1 MTIKHS
7 KYKNTGILFELLVRQ
22 ITSDTLSGTDS
33 KATDILKKYFV
44 KTELGR
50 EYKLYETL
58 TKHKN
63 LTEGKAELVIN
74 SVIESSKNLNRSI
87 LKRQKYNLI
96 KEISKHYDL
105 EEFFKTKLSN
115 YKSHAALY
123 TLVEIYNSENLSN
136 PDQIISNKIA
146 LLETLTTRQF
156 NKQKVEDDL
165 IEEFQSYDKDL
176 RILTYKVMLEKFNG
190 KYATLNDNQ
199 KEVLKEFINSVDS
212 TPKLKEFYNTKVSEI
227 KEQITIISENVSDK
241 AVQIKLKEVNNLLTP
256 LGKISKVGNDDL
268 VNLLQYYELL
278 EELKKASSE
287 VQI

>member
-1 MTIKHS
+1 MNIKHS

-22 ITSDTLSGTDS
+22 ITADTLSGKDS
-33 KATDILKKYFV
+33 KATSILKKYFV

-63 LTEGKAELVIN
+63 LTESKADVVIN
-74 SVIESSKNLNRSI
+74 SVIESSKNLNRGA

-96 KEISKHYDL
+96 NEIQQHYNL
-105 EEFFKTKLSN
+105 EEFFKTKLPN
-115 YKSHAALY
+115 YKIHAALY

-136 PDQIISNKIA
+136 PDQIIFNKIA
-146 LLETLTTRQF
+146 ILEGLTTKQV

-165 IEEFQSYDKDL
+165 LTEFQSYDKDL
-176 RILTYKVMLEKFNG
+176 RILTYRVMLEKFNG

-199 KEVLKEFINSVDS
+199 KTILKEFINSVDS
-212 TPKLKEFYNTKVSEI
+212 TPKLRDFYNIKVEEI
-227 KEQITIISENVSDK
+227 KEELNKISKKVTEK
-241 AVQIKLKEVNNLLTP
+241 AIQIKLNEVTNLLNP
-256 LGKISKVGNDDL
+256 LGKTSNVGNDDL

-278 EELKKASSE
+278 EELVK
-287 VQI
+287 ING

>member
-22 ITSDTLSGTDS
+22 ITSDTLSGKDS
-33 KATDILKKYFV
+33 KATDVLKKYFV

-63 LTEGKAELVIN
+63 LTEGKAELVIT
-74 SVIESSKNLNRSI
+74 SVIESSKNLNRST

-96 KEISKHYDL
+96 NEISKYYDL
-105 EEFFKTKLSN
+105 EEFFSTKLPN

-146 LLETLTTRQF
+146 LLETLTTKQF

-227 KEQITIISENVSDK
+227 KTQITIISENVSDK

-256 LGKISKVGNDDL
+256 LGKLSKVGNDDL